1 MMEKQNEEVEETIV
15 KQKMPLRHCWALK
28 ILNTKRKMIY
38 NIFFRINLILFKKT
52 LILDFQKSPGYN
64 LYLLDFSWISP
75 GY

>member
-1 MMEKQNEEVEETIV
+1 MMEKQNEEVEESIV
-15 KQKMPLRHCWALK
+15 KQKMPSRRWALK
-28 ILNTKRKMIY
+28 SLNRKRKMIY